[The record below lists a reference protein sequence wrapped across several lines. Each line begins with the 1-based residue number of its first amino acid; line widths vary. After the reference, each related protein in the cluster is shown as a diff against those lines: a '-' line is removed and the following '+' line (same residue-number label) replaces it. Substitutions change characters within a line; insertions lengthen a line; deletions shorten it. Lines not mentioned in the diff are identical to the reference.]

1 MKNLSVKLLSG
12 TATVATVSLMAI
24 NPAAADTVSG
34 SVTFSTAGEAISAYA
49 VEVDSP
55 GSRFNSAEIGIGY
68 RPLDVGQLFN
78 VGNTLYGTLLPTGI
92 DNGDDGGTPAVNLPV
107 PPNVPGVNGG
117 VDGANGI
124 GSLASFLAQNNLTL
138 VGGAGA
144 IQNIIAQLNSDA
156 NGGVNLNDL
165 DWTLASGNTICAG
178 ELVDLVPTENPV
190 CFDVE
195 AVAPLTVTDEGFVA
209 ANVELTGSFDP
220 TVILSDALKY
230 AEFVAQDV
238 RNSSIVLASGVTEA
252 QLTLLADAILQYS
265 ISEVLLGG
273 GSLEQVIA
281 TVYDNPNLT
290 TDTKNAIFQAL
301 AEGGYL
307 NGLSTVNTDLEAIF
321 GPGGLSSI
329 GIAPGLLSAIP

>member
-12 TATVATVSLMAI
+12 TATMTAVSLMAI
-24 NPAAADTVSG
+24 NPATADTVSG
-34 SVTFSTAGEAISAYA
+34 SVTFTSAGEAISAYA

-68 RPLDVGQLFN
+68 RPLDVGQLFT
-78 VGNTLYGTLLPTGI
+78 VGNTLYGSLL
-92 DNGDDGGTPAVNLPV
+92 NDGLGTT
-107 PPNVPGVNGG
+107 PNVPGVNGG
-117 VDGANGI
+117 NGVNGI
-124 GSLASFLAQNNLTL
+124 GSLASFLTQNNLTL

-156 NGGVNLNDL
+156 NGGVNLDNI

-178 ELVDLVPTENPV
+178 DLVSLTPTENPV
-190 CFDVE
+190 CFEVE

-220 TVILSDALKY
+220 TVILSDALGY
-230 AEFVAQDV
+230 LEFIAQDV
-238 RNSSIVLASGVTEA
+238 RNSSVVLANGLDNTDLGPLV
-252 QLTLLADAILQYS
+252 DAILQYS

-301 AEGGYL
+301 AESGYL
-307 NGLSTVNTDLEAIF
+307 NSLSTIDTDLDALL
-321 GPGGLSSI
+321 GPGGVATINPSTL
-329 GIAPGLLSAIP
+329 GLLPVP